1 MAAHGAA
8 RTLGGL
14 PPLLET
20 LLMHHVV
27 AAGTLPKLIAQFKRI
42 EANIARKHTVVIH
55 APIHALRLYAVARV
69 VDRFY
74 ATKKAALLI
83 ILAEKRAIGV
93 ARHALFSVCTS
104 SITMR
109 RKL

>member
-1 MAAHGAA
+1 
-8 RTLGGL
+8 
-14 PPLLET
+14 
-20 LLMHHVV
+20 MHHVV

-42 EANIARKHTVVIH
+42 EANIARKDAVVIH

-74 ATKKAALLI
+74 ATKKAQLF

-93 ARHALFSVCTS
+93 ARH
-104 SITMR
+104 
-109 RKL
+109 